1 MKIQNFKDN
10 GQDDMSHHAPHI
22 MKLIFFNLRF

>member
-10 GQDDMSHHAPHI
+10 GQDDMSPNAPHI
-22 MKLIFFNLRF
+22 MKLIVVFLT

>member
-10 GQDDMSHHAPHI
+10 GQDDMIPNALHI
-22 MKLIFFNLRF
+22 MKLIIVFLT